1 MNKKIGIVFG
11 MENTF
16 PPALVEKI
24 NSMAVDRITAEFV
37 KVGGVRMDE
46 PKKYDV
52 IIDRISQDIPFY
64 RAYLKNAVL
73 HGTIVVNNPF
83 WWTADDK
90 FFNYA
95 LATKLGVAI
104 PSTVVLP
111 HNKHPEGTTDQS
123 MRNLIYPLNWD
134 EIFQYVGF
142 PAFLKPYAGGG
153 WKHVYKVHSP
163 EEFFFHYNQTGDLC
177 MTLQHGVEFEEYF
190 RCYVVGQEKVH
201 IMRYD
206 PRAPHHERYVKG
218 NPPAAPA
225 LMERVE
231 KDALRLCRALGYDL
245 NTVEFAVEDGVP
257 YAIDFM
263 NPAPDAD
270 VNSVGQQNFDWI
282 VDAVAEMAVQKAQ
295 CEENPTQELH
305 WSAFLAG
312 PKPSGKKA
320 RKAGGRGAES
330 STQAGAS

>member
-1 MNKKIGIVFG
+1 MKKIGILFG

-16 PPALVEKI
+16 PPAVVQKI
-24 NSMAVDRITAEFV
+24 NGMKMDGITAEFV
-37 KVGGVRMDE
+37 HIGGIRMDE
-46 PKKYDV
+46 PKKYAV

-64 RAYLKNAVL
+64 RAYLKNAAL

-95 LATKLGVAI
+95 LADMLGVAI
-104 PSTVVLP
+104 PPTVILP

-123 MRNLIYPLNWD
+123 MRNLIYPLNWAD
-134 EIFQYVGF
+134 IFDYVGF

-163 EEFFFHYNQTGDLC
+163 EEFFQNYNQTGDLC
-177 MTLQHGVEFEEYF
+177 MTLQHGVEFEEYY

-201 IMRYD
+201 IMKYD
-206 PRAPHHERYVKG
+206 PKAPFHERYVKG
-218 NPPAAPA
+218 NPPPSSAK
-225 LMERVE
+225 LNERIV
-231 KDALRLCRALGYDL
+231 KDALTLCRALGYDL
-245 NTVEFAVEDGVP
+245 NTVEFAVEGGVP

-270 VNSVGQQNFDWI
+270 VNSVGQENFEWI
-282 VDAVAEMAVQKAQ
+282 VNAVAEMAVKKAQ
-295 CEENPTQELH
+295 SNENPARELR
-305 WSAFLAG
+305 WAAFLAG
-312 PKPSGKKA
+312 PAPTPAPKTASKK
-320 RKAGGRGAES
+320 GA
-330 STQAGAS
+330 